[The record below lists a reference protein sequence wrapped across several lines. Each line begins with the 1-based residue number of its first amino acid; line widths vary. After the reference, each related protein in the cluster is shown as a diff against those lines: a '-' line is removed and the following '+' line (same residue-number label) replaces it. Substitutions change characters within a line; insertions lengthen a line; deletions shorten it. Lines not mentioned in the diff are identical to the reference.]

1 MFWSLT
7 LAVMAFSLKYRSIAF
22 SNSSGLRLPMNEVDI
37 CSLIPGCCPVWLSPA
52 QLLLLN
58 QMKQNAPTV
67 LAPLQEKTG

>member
-1 MFWSLT
+1 
-7 LAVMAFSLKYRSIAF
+7 
-22 SNSSGLRLPMNEVDI
+22 MNEVDI